1 MHKSKSYKEMVVYM
15 EACHAG
21 SMFINKTA
29 PVDMNI
35 YVLTASNPNESSW
48 GTYCHPDCLVDGKD
62 MKTCLGD
69 LFSVN
74 WMHDTEGSNST
85 SETLEEQYT
94 KVKKETNK
102 SHVMQYGDL
111 KMTSETIDE
120 FEGAGQKDSEFASI
134 LDNFWGRAKNFAIQ

>member
-1 MHKSKSYKEMVVYM
+1 MPDGLLHADQLYDAFVEMHKSKSYKEMVVYV

-21 SMFINKTA
+21 SMFIGKTA

-35 YVLTASNPNESSW
+35 YVLTASNKYESSW
-48 GTYCHPDCLVDGKD
+48 GTYCTPDCLVDGKD

-74 WMHDTEGSNST
+74 WMHDTEGSGNT
-85 SETLEEQYT
+85 SVPETLQEQYT

-102 SHVMQYGDL
+102 STVMQYGDL
-111 KMTSETIDE
+111 TITSETIDE
-120 FEGAGQKDSEFASI
+120 FEGAGQ
-134 LDNFWGRAKNFAIQ
+134 